1 MASSPQLPPW
11 ISGIISAITP
21 TTTPEAGKPIELPW
35 RIEWGEF
42 STTEARE
49 YRVDF
54 SKPFGSIPA
63 VICSGY
69 ARAGEVKTPPPYTP
83 PRITE
88 PTYVSP
94 VSLPIPAI
102 SKVTEKNTA
111 LLTSPTITVPD
122 FSGVKS
128 SYDSWWSGRNLS
140 GLKSTLS
147 SALTS
152 LRGLTSGLDS
162 IKSYIASADSALSS
176 IRTKLDEFRRTFSDR
191 VNYFLAGKIP
201 LITWYGNYATDATL
215 GEYRSWGGKYKKLAW
230 FWFDEVT
237 GHTWVSDDIADGFEK
252 GYTQMEVLWKQLSE
266 PISKL
271 KDSLDQWVK
280 EIDDFHT
287 KLSGQIK
294 SFIDNA
300 KSQIS
305 NLTKPDGTG
314 SLDIVSRFTDW
325 LQGDIGS
332 VIANQSTE
340 ISKLRDTLNSIKTK
354 WEELRNT
361 IDGVIGDFKN
371 ELSRASYSFGT
382 DAKRFSDEYYG
393 RIHAIWDDASRA
405 IGDAIS
411 KAYESVT
418 TAINGLYDM
427 VGVRKG
433 VFITPVAIKSVTREY
448 FTIEGTKDGEYEW
461 MAIGLK

>member
-1 MASSPQLPPW
+1 MAKQPFW
-11 ISGIISAITP
+11 ISGIIEAITP
-21 TTTPEAGKPIELPW
+21 KTTPQAGQPIELPW
-35 RIEWGEF
+35 RIEWGRF
-42 STTEARE
+42 STTEPRE
-49 YRVDF
+49 YRVPF
-54 SKPFGSIPA
+54 SKPFGVVPT

-69 ARAGEVKTPPPYTP
+69 ARAGEVKPPPPYTP
-83 PRITE
+83 PKITE

-94 VSLPIPAI
+94 LSLPVPAI

-111 LLTSPTITVPD
+111 LYTPPTITVPD

-140 GLKSTLS
+140 GLKSALS
-147 SALTS
+147 TALS
-152 LRGLTSGLDS
+152 NLRGLLSGLDS
-162 IKSYIASADSALSS
+162 IKSAIASADSALSS
-176 IRTKLDEFRRTFSDR
+176 IRSKLDEFRRTFQDR
-191 VNYFLAGKIP
+191 VNYFLSGKIP
-201 LITWYGNYATDATL
+201 LITWKSYSATDATL
-215 GEYRSWGGKYKKLAW
+215 GEYRSWGGMTKRLAW
-230 FWFDEVT
+230 YWFDELT
-237 GHTWVSDDIADGFEK
+237 GHTWVSDDLADGFES
-252 GYTQMEVLWKQLSE
+252 GYVQMERLWKQLSE

-271 KDSLDQWVK
+271 KDSLDQWIRQ
-280 EIDDFHT
+280 IDEFHT
-287 KLSGQIK
+287 KFSEQVK

-332 VIANQSTE
+332 VISSQSTE
-340 ISKLRDTLNSIKTK
+340 LGKLRDTLNSIKSK
-354 WEELRNT
+354 WEELRNA

-371 ELSRASYSFGT
+371 ELSRASYTFGT
-382 DAKRFSDEYYG
+382 DAKRFSDAYYE
-393 RIHAIWDDASRA
+393 RMHAIWDDASRA

-433 VFITPVAIKSVTREY
+433 VFITPVAIKSVTRDY